1 MTVSVK
7 SLQKQLIAAVAMVL
21 VAMIA
26 LGSSTYAWF
35 ASNNM
40 VKAEGMSVTAVSDTL
55 VLQISNADKS
65 AWGSAANAKTA
76 TANLYPATYKAPAD
90 DTWQYGYS
98 DSAASH
104 VLNAAGLQ
112 DVDAGSVDKYRLTN
126 TFYCQTADGSVNAKD
141 LKVDSVTV
149 TAASTDNLHNAVRVL
164 VVCGSNWIVYDAAGN
179 ITDNSAGDTTSIVLS
194 STVGTSGTPTEVK
207 AYIYFEGGD
216 ASVYTNN
223 ATSLAGES
231 VVISFTAT
239 ANV

>member
-40 VKAEGMSVTAVSDTL
+40 VKAEGMTVTAVSDTM
-55 VLQISNADKS
+55 VLQISNSDKA

-76 TANLYPATYKAPAD
+76 TANLYPATYKAPAS

-104 VLNAAGLQ
+104 TLNTAGFQ
-112 DVDAGSVDKYRLTN
+112 DVEAGSVDKYRLTN
-126 TFYCQTADGSVNAKD
+126 TFYCQTADGSVSAKN
-141 LKVDSVTV
+141 LKVSSVTV

-179 ITDNSAGDTTSIVLS
+179 ITTNSASGTDSIVLS
-194 STVGTSGTPTEVK
+194 DTVGTSASPTEVK
-207 AYIYFEGGD
+207 AYIYFEGSD
-216 ASVYTNN
+216 ESVFTNN
-223 ATSLAGES
+223 ATSLAGEA
-231 VVISFTAT
+231 VVINFTAT
-239 ANV
+239 PNV